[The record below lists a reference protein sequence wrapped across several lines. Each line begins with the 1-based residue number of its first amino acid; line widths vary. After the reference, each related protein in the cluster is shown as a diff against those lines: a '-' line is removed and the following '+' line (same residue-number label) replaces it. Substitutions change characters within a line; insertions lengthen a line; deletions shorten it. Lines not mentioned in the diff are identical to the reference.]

1 MCDLLDFRGRI
12 KDQECV
18 VFEVLGTYPTGNV
31 KQAAGCDNMSSAK
44 EFGLGYNIDCHWYLM
59 ILKPWA

>member
-1 MCDLLDFRGRI
+1 VVELFTEMGKNEGRSFGFQRENQGSRMCDLLDFRGRI

-31 KQAAGCDNMSSAK
+31 K
-44 EFGLGYNIDCHWYLM
+44 
-59 ILKPWA
+59 

>member
-1 MCDLLDFRGRI
+1 MKDDLLDFRGRI

-18 VFEVLGTYPTGNV
+18 VFEELGTYPTGNV

-44 EFGLGYNIDCHWYLM
+44 EFGLGYNIDCHW
-59 ILKPWA
+59 